1 MPPPPRRMGTTPVPE
16 LRKYPFV
23 PWARLKPAIQW
34 KQGQHVVAI
43 GGTGSGKSTLSGEL
57 LPRRRLVVVC
67 VSKGMDEIF
76 EGPYFSE
83 YEQINRWNKRK
94 RDDEKLLLRPANQK
108 TIEETRTHKTDVF
121 RDCFDSIL
129 LKEGHWCI
137 DIDESHYMCERLKL
151 SGEVADLMEQGRS
164 ALISVWNNTQRP
176 AGIPLAIYVNSMHG
190 FFFLTQEEYDLQ
202 RLSRMGNKHTN
213 VKELSANIQEL
224 DPHEFVYIDKTG
236 RIPPCRSMVDL
247 KGKKHGSSGNRN
259 VRSQKREDSHILA
272 RAR

>member
-1 MPPPPRRMGTTPVPE
+1 MPPRTRTETAPALQ

-23 PWARLKPAIQW
+23 AWARLKPAIQW

-57 LPRRRLVVVC
+57 LPRRKQVVVC
-67 VSKGMDEIF
+67 VSKGMDDIF
-76 EGPYFSE
+76 EGPYFTE
-83 YEQINRWNKRK
+83 YEQISVWKKRK
-94 RDDEKLLLRPANQK
+94 KDQERVLLRPANQS
-108 TIEETRTHKTDVF
+108 TIELTRTHKTDVF

-129 LKEGHWCI
+129 LKEGYWCI
-137 DIDESHYMCERLKL
+137 DIDESHYMAERLKL
-151 SGEVADLMEQGRS
+151 GGEMADLMEQGRS
-164 ALISVWNNTQRP
+164 HHISVWNNTQRP

-213 VKELSANIQEL
+213 VKELALNIQNL

-236 RIPPCRSMVDL
+236 RIPPCRSIVDIRSGR
-247 KGKKHGSSGNRN
+247 GKTTA
-259 VRSQKREDSHILA
+259 REPKSTGVGFA
-272 RAR
+272 QAA

>member
-1 MPPPPRRMGTTPVPE
+1 MVVQTRPREARKATPPPVE

-23 PWARLKPAIQW
+23 AWERLKPAIQW

-57 LPRRRLVVVC
+57 LPRRKLVVVC

-76 EGPYFSE
+76 EGPYFSA
-83 YEQINRWNKRK
+83 YEQIPTWKKRK
-94 RDDEKLLLRPANQK
+94 KDQERVLLRPANQK
-108 TIEETRTHKTDVF
+108 TIELTRTHKTDVF
-121 RDCFDSIL
+121 RECFDSIL
-129 LKEGHWCI
+129 LQEGYWCI
-137 DIDESHYMCERLKL
+137 DIDESHYLCERLKL
-151 SGEVADLMEQGRS
+151 GGEVADLMEQGRS
-164 ALISVWNNTQRP
+164 HYISVWNNTQRP

-213 VKELSANIQEL
+213 VKELSLNIQNL

-236 RIPPCRSMVDL
+236 RIPPCRSMVNL
-247 KGKKHGSSGNRN
+247 KGKRRAGNAGNGN
-259 VRSQKREDSHILA
+259 VSAKQ
-272 RAR
+272 